1 MREDKDSDNE
11 DEVAL
16 VESLKKGG
24 GETGG
29 GDKPRR
35 KNPNKD
41 ETCNHFNKKRHIKSN
56 CWTKHPDKKQKSV
69 KSRKG
74 KQEGKSSIAAG
85 ALVDNEEEIIL
96 TAVEDENQY
105 MYLNDKKVF
114 RDEESIVEE
123 VYTSKMQTV
132 DITNAYHFC
141 PVLGSVKYFEEEE
154 LLEELDEEESEEEFL
169 SNNDEH
175 AIKFNRN
182 NDDNNCNNQ
191 GCITS
196 IEIVGN
202 TQMQANSKQ
211 KSSDEAG
218 ANFCFSSL
226 NFGHLTEFNLVTFC
240 KNGDIKLTFQALES
254 ENVWILDTRATSH
267 VTKHKIRGINQRGT
281 TVKPRGIIR
290 ELINLELEMDI
301 LVKYIGKDGLEINA
315 ELKDMQV
322 NKNFNFNLFSMTKML
337 KKGYL
342 LSGNKKCM
350 KLKKGAHEFTF
361 ESVIRTR
368 GGALYCAIFKRQE
381 TNSQRALMWHQL
393 YRTAPILKAR
403 KKRQR
408 RFSRSTSSKPM
419 STWDILVKTQQER
432 RHTSLG

>member
-1 MREDKDSDNE
+1 VLEEIHIQWRLAGGKSREDKDSKNK

-16 VESLKKGG
+16 VESTKKGG
-24 GETGG
+24 KKSGG

-35 KNPNKD
+35 ENPNKD
-41 ETCNHFNKKRHIKSN
+41 ETCNHCNKKRHIKST

-69 KSRKG
+69 KNRKG

-96 TAVEDENQY
+96 TVVEDENQY
-105 MYLNDKKVF
+105 MYLDDKKVF
-114 RDEESIVEE
+114 KDKESIMEE
-123 VYTSKMQTV
+123 VNTSKMQTV
-132 DITNAYHFC
+132 DINNVYHFC
-141 PVLGSVKYFEEEE
+141 PVLGSVKYFKEEE

-169 SNNDEH
+169 SDKDEL

-182 NDDNNCNNQ
+182 NDDDDCNNQ

-196 IEIVGN
+196 IGIVGN
-202 TQMQANSKQ
+202 TQMQSNSEQ
-211 KSSDEAG
+211 KSSVEAG

-226 NFGHLTEFNLVTFC
+226 NFGHLSEVTEFNLVIFC
-240 KNGDIKLTFQALES
+240 GNGVVKLTLQAVES
-254 ENVWILDTRATSH
+254 ENVWITDTGATSH
-267 VTKHKIRGINQRGT
+267 VTKHKIRGINQLGT

-322 NKNFNFNLFSMTKML
+322 NENFNFNLFSMTKMP

-342 LSGNKKCM
+342 LSGNKK
-350 KLKKGAHEFTF
+350 LHETK
-361 ESVIRTR
+361 E
-368 GGALYCAIFKRQE
+368 
-381 TNSQRALMWHQL
+381 
-393 YRTAPILKAR
+393 
-403 KKRQR
+403 
-408 RFSRSTSSKPM
+408 RST
-419 STWDILVKTQQER
+419 
-432 RHTSLG
+432 